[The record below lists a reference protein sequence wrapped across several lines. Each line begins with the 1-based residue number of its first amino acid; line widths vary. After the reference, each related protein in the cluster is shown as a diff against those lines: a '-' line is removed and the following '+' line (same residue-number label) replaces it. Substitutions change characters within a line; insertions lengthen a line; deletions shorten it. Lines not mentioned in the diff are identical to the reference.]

1 PRRAAAPAYPDDSPE
16 GFTMASWKQRSCGWA
31 FAAALGAAVLIG
43 CEQQEDEAPEAP
55 AQGLQQPTEGDTP
68 GLPDAGDIAGDAEAA
83 GRQAAEEIEQAA
95 EEARQEAER
104 QVEQAREE
112 GQQQVEEVS
121 QAARDTMEQ
130 YLGDLGALGE
140 TLSGV
145 TSQFNAASA
154 APKAQELIQSLEASV
169 AKLEAL
175 APEQFARLKSL
186 YSESLAPLTQKVR
199 DEVTRLT
206 SSDSF
211 AALRPMLQDIPL
223 LQP

>member
-1 PRRAAAPAYPDDSPE
+1 MRR
-16 GFTMASWKQRSCGWA
+16 WKRTSCGYA
-31 FAAALGAAVLIG
+31 ITGALAGVILLG
-43 CEQQEDEAPEAP
+43 CEQQGEEEAAPEAP

-95 EEARQEAER
+95 KEAREEAQREAER
-104 QVEQAREE
+104 QAEQAREE
-112 GQQQVEEVS
+112 AQQQVEEVS
-121 QAARDTMEQ
+121 QAARETMEQ

-169 AKLEAL
+169 EQLEAL
-175 APEQFARLKSL
+175 APEQFAKLKSL
-186 YSESLAPLTQKVR
+186 YAESLAPLTQKVR

-211 AALRPMLQDIPL
+211 AALRPILQDIPL

>member
-1 PRRAAAPAYPDDSPE
+1 MRRRKR
-16 GFTMASWKQRSCGWA
+16 TSCGYA
-31 FAAALGAAVLIG
+31 ITGALAGAILLG
-43 CEQQEDEAPEAP
+43 CEQQGEEEAAPEAP

-68 GLPDAGDIAGDAEAA
+68 GLPDAGDVARDAEAA

-95 EEARQEAER
+95 QEAREQVEER
-104 QVEQAREE
+104 VEQAREE

-121 QAARDTMEQ
+121 QAARDTMEK

-169 AKLEAL
+169 AQLEAL
-175 APEQFARLKSL
+175 APEQFAKLKSL
-186 YSESLAPLTQKVR
+186 YAETLAPLTQKVR
-199 DEVTRLT
+199 DEVSRLT
-206 SSDSF
+206 SNDSF
-211 AALRPMLQDIPL
+211 AALRPILQDLPL